1 MSDHINNS
9 GVQALGSR
17 LRRMADYFT
26 EQSAQVYQLFDVA
39 LEPKWFPVFRL
50 LQDKGPMGIT
60 EIARYIGHS
69 HASVSKISKEL
80 IKAGLCLSE
89 KVDTDARLTQM
100 RLSDKGLAL
109 SPGLDRQCEQVE
121 AAVTDLISQAS
132 QDLWQTLD
140 EYEHLLAERG
150 LFQRIQDQYKQHSA
164 QEIEIVD
171 YHAKFAQCFKA
182 LNVDWIEQHFELEET
197 DLKALDNPQSYVI
210 DPGGYIFIALLKG
223 EPIGTCA
230 LLKAETGRYELAKM
244 AVTEQAKGRGI
255 GFLLG
260 QACLDKAREINASS
274 VFLESNTKL
283 GPALNLYQKLG
294 FQHVTGASSPYQ
306 RCDVQMEIVF

>member
-1 MSDHINNS
+1 MSDHINS
-9 GVQALGSR
+9 TGVQALGSR

-26 EQSAQVYQLFDVA
+26 EQSAQAYQLFDVA

-60 EIARYIGHS
+60 EIARHIGHS

-89 KVDTDARLTQM
+89 KVEADARLTQM

-109 SPGLDRQCEQVE
+109 SPGLDRQCKQVE
-121 AAVTDLISQAS
+121 AAVTELIAQAN

-150 LFQRIQDQYKQHSA
+150 LFQRIQDQYKTHCA
-164 QEIEIVD
+164 KETEIVD
-171 YHAKFAQCFKA
+171 YEPQYAHCFKA
-182 LNVDWIEQHFELEET
+182 LNVDWIEQNFELEET

-210 DPGGYIFIALLKG
+210 DPGGFIFIALLKG

-230 LLKAETGRYELAKM
+230 LLKAGTGRYELAKM

-260 QACLDKAREINASS
+260 QACIDKARELNASS

-306 RCDVQMEIVF
+306 RCNVQMEIVF